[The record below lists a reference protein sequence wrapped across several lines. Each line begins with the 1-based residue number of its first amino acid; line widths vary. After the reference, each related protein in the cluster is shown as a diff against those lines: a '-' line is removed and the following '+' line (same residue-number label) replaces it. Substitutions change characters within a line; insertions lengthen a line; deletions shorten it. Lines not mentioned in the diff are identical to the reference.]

1 MQAVPG
7 VTRALTGARTLP
19 SSSAAASGLKES
31 LLSFHC
37 RQSLFRISFLV
48 ERDHQMLGD
57 LIPCVRRVLALTLGM
72 GKVPFPVLLWLCF
85 SETFPSPGLNMLH
98 FSKGLR
104 CKKRKCIWERLGRG
118 RELAAFDKKGG
129 KSQQIEHQVFQY
141 FLQVEFVAM
150 PSTHPMSCV
159 QHRTTSW

>member
-19 SSSAAASGLKES
+19 SSSAAVSGLKES

-57 LIPCVRRVLALTLGM
+57 LILRVRRVLALTLGM
-72 GKVPFPVLLWLCF
+72 GKVPFPVLSWLCF

-98 FSKGLR
+98 FS
-104 CKKRKCIWERLGRG
+104 
-118 RELAAFDKKGG
+118 
-129 KSQQIEHQVFQY
+129 
-141 FLQVEFVAM
+141 
-150 PSTHPMSCV
+150 
-159 QHRTTSW
+159 